1 MPWEKATDSLGVCPL
16 VGGMTKEV
24 DTITVSIEYD
34 DERDDITVPA
44 GLVDL
49 MAEGD
54 QGPTETIG
62 DIVLLSFA
70 SRAHH
75 LVHHSDGADEEL
87 EAQEQ
92 RMMDLF
98 EDRFG
103 VTFGEATGH
112 QH

>member
-1 MPWEKATDSLGVCPL
+1 MTDDIETTTL
-16 VGGMTKEV
+16 
-24 DTITVSIEYD
+24 SIETD
-34 DERDDITVPA
+34 DGDADEVTIPA

-49 MAEGD
+49 LAEGD
-54 QGPTETIG
+54 QTRAETVG
-62 DIVLLSFA
+62 DITMLSFA

-75 LVHHSDGADEEL
+75 IVHHGEDPSPEL

-92 RMMDLF
+92 LVMDLF
-98 EDRFG
+98 EERFG